1 MVFLSRAVVLFTA
14 AVAASSALAL
24 SDMTQTQQTDT
35 VSLLQAFEDC
45 MDNSTS
51 NNGNDTV
58 TVNSNFFVQESPLY
72 VDYATGPKARIDRKP
87 LGVYFA
93 TSEDD
98 VVRAVTCSVSNG
110 LAPVPRSGGHSYEVL
125 SSMDGSLVI
134 DMADM
139 VDVTLVSENQEEG
152 SALAT
157 VQAGARLAW
166 IYTELD
172 RLGGY
177 NFNAGT
183 CPSVGIGGHISG
195 GGYGMVSRHYGLAA
209 DQTTGMRVVLFN
221 GTVVTASSTEN
232 TDLFWAL
239 RGGGAGSFGIVT
251 LFTIKAYKM
260 PEVTV
265 FSMQFNAS
273 VRAQVLRSWMDYFPM
288 ADSKVTTQLVVDGG
302 GARMTG
308 QYLGPKTEL
317 DVLLNASGLFD
328 HGGLK
333 SQDRRDNC
341 SQLATKAYVWKGTC
355 DDLSSL
361 NVSHHL
367 TSADKDYS
375 KIKGGYSNSVMD
387 DEGVQ
392 TVLEWADSLPNTT
405 WAYIQ
410 FEAYGGVFATQKNDM
425 TPWAH
430 RDAVWSVQIGV
441 GANKGE
447 SEGSPSYQWIRGI
460 AGALEKY
467 FDGGN
472 YQNYC
477 DLDLGE
483 DFGKRYWGADNFA
496 RLRQIKA
503 QYDPLN
509 ADLAYAEALRQ
520 TRAALEAPANQ
531 TTEPNGAT
539 GSDQLNVQSSVSKAL
554 HAVGEVQTQLAEKLV
569 QLTTVVKREVTTK
582 PLEEMAATYKERVAS
597 MLAEGDKLDVL
608 LFQSQKNVLAAFG
621 KYDELFKQME
631 NEQESADTRRQDLWL
646 AEMNY
651 CINVQKLQQCR
662 VEYVTGMSSLFQ
674 QYKTMEVWRAS
685 VIQTALDTYIR
696 KQKLTYGEMAG
707 AMTEPLAAAQ
717 RIDPER
723 DLVQSYTAAALSAS
737 DDKDAQLFSTLR
749 SPIASP
755 LLVRCGFLKNQ
766 VTGSLFSSW
775 KDVLCAIT
783 QDGCLHLLDLKE
795 NTTRSILESTE
806 AMLGAI
812 ATNEQTT
819 DVNSQSVCLTNCRIE
834 ILGKS
839 TTPSFEI
846 TEVSPPSGL
855 LSSMLRVGVSRTLT
869 FQCPSQSDLIDW
881 VVTAKQ
887 FISAGSSMVN
897 R

>member
-1 MVFLSRAVVLFTA
+1 MVFLSRAVVFFTA

-24 SDMTQTQQTDT
+24 SDTTQTQQTDT

-98 VVRAVTCSVSNG
+98 VVRAVACSVSNG
-110 LAPVPRSGGHSYEVL
+110 LTPVPRSGGHSYEVL

-209 DQTTGMRVVLFN
+209 DQTTEMRVVLFN
-221 GTVVTASSTEN
+221 GTVVTASSSEN

-273 VRAQVLRSWMDYFPM
+273 VRAQVLRSWMDYFPT

-317 DVLLNASGLFD
+317 DVLLNVSGLFD
-328 HGGLK
+328 HGGLM

-467 FDGGN
+467 FGGGN

-554 HAVGEVQTQLAEKLV
+554 HAVGEVQTQLAEKMV

-597 MLAEGDKLDVL
+597 MLAEGDKLDVM

-631 NEQESADTRRQDLWL
+631 NEQESADTGRQDLWL

-812 ATNEQTT
+812 ATSEQTT
-819 DVNSQSVCLTNCRIE
+819 DVNSQSVCLRNCRIE

-881 VVTAKQ
+881 VVAAKQ